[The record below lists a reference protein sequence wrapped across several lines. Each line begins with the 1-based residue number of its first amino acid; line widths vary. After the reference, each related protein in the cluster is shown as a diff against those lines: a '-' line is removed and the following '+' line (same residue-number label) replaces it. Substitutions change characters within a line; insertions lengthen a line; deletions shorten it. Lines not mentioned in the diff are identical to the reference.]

1 MILDR
6 LFTKYIIAII
16 SLINIKSNDEYNN
29 NTYEDNDYEIVYY
42 NDNNEENIDKE
53 YIKPSL
59 DGINSNKHED
69 NEDKNAFIF
78 HHISDDYKYTVFDTE
93 YKGKRYNATLYLPI
107 ILISKKGVD
116 IFLSN
121 RFYDKNEKLVEYK
134 GYFINGHKI
143 EATDGRFI
151 LDISITKNVFA
162 ILVSILL
169 LLLIFLRCSIFY
181 WRHDEYEVPKGFVGA
196 VESVFSYIIEDV
208 LKPNFGHKYK
218 EYLPYLMTLFF
229 FILINNL
236 LGLLPGSA
244 NVTGDISVTA
254 CLAFITFLYTNI
266 NGTKHYWAHTFKP
279 DTPTFLYP
287 IMIPIE
293 VIGLFTKPFTLLI
306 RLFANMTSGHIILLS
321 IINLGFMFNSYA
333 VGVGGV
339 LISTFMILLKLL
351 VAFLQAYVFTLLSS
365 IYIGGAVHEE

>member
-1 MILDR
+1 MILNR
-6 LFTKYIIAII
+6 LITKYLIIITSI
-16 SLINIKSNDEYNN
+16 LNIKSNEHSDNYDEDDN
-29 NTYEDNDYEIVYY
+29 YETVYY
-42 NDNNEENIDKE
+42 NDNDEENIDKK

-59 DGINSNKHED
+59 EVINNNKHEE

-78 HHISDDYKYTVFDTE
+78 HHISDDYKYTFFDTE

-107 ILISKKGVD
+107 ILISKSGLD

-121 RFYDKNEKLVEYK
+121 RFYDKNENLVEYK

-162 ILVSILL
+162 ILISVLL
-169 LLLIFLRCSIFY
+169 LLLIFLRCSFWY
-181 WRHDEYEVPKGFVGA
+181 SRHDQYEVPKGFVGA

-254 CLAFITFLYTNI
+254 CLAFITFLYTNL
-266 NGTKHYWAHTFKP
+266 NGNKHYWAHTFKP
-279 DTPTFLYP
+279 DTPAFLYP

-365 IYIGGAVHEE
+365 IYIGGAVHED

>member
-1 MILDR
+1 MI
-6 LFTKYIIAII
+6 FG
-16 SLINIKSNDEYNN
+16 INIVKYLFILCSLTNVKSE
-29 NTYEDNDYEIVYY
+29 NDYIENKYEFTDIVE
-42 NDNNEENIDKE
+42 NDNKNNIIVDKTNEIENKKKE
-53 YIKPSL
+53 NHHEE
-59 DGINSNKHED
+59 DG
-69 NEDKNAFIF
+69 NAFIF
-78 HHISDDYKYTVFDTE
+78 HHISDDYKYTFFDTE
-93 YKGKRYNATLYLPI
+93 YKGKRYNATIYLPV
-107 ILISKKGVD
+107 ILISKKGID

-121 RFYDKNEKLVEYK
+121 KFYDENEKLIEHN
-134 GYFINGHKI
+134 GYFINSDNRI
-143 EATDGRFI
+143 EATDGRFFI
-151 LDISITKNVFA
+151 DISITKNVFA
-162 ILVSILL
+162 IFISILIM
-169 LLLIFLRCSIFY
+169 LLIFLRCCLFY
-181 WRHDEYEVPKGFVGA
+181 WFHKDYEVPKGFVGA
-196 VESVFSYIIEDV
+196 IESVFSYIIEDV

-218 EYLPYLMTLFF
+218 LYLPYLMTLFF

-254 CLAFITFLYTNI
+254 CLAFITFLYTNL
-266 NGTKHYWAHTFKP
+266 NGTKHYWEHTFKP
-279 DTPTFLYP
+279 DTPKFLYP

>member
-1 MILDR
+1 MILNR
-6 LFTKYIIAII
+6 LVTKY
-16 SLINIKSNDEYNN
+16 LIVITSILNLKANEYSNNFDE
-29 NTYEDNDYEIVYY
+29 ENDYETVYY
-42 NDNNEENIDKE
+42 NEITEENIDNE

-59 DGINSNKHED
+59 DAINSTKHEE

-78 HHISDDYKYTVFDTE
+78 HHISDDYKYTFFDTE
-93 YKGKRYNATLYLPI
+93 YKGKRYNATIYLPI
-107 ILISKKGVD
+107 ILISKTGLD

-121 RFYDKNEKLVEYK
+121 KFYDENENLVEYK

-162 ILVSILL
+162 ILISILL
-169 LLLIFLRCSIFY
+169 LLLIFLRCSFWY
-181 WRHDEYEVPKGFVGA
+181 SRHDQYEVPKGFVGA

-254 CLAFITFLYTNI
+254 CLAFITFLYTNL
-266 NGTKHYWAHTFKP
+266 NGNKHYWAHTFKP
-279 DTPTFLYP
+279 DTPAFLYP

-321 IINLGFMFNSYA
+321 IINLGFMFNSYS

-365 IYIGGAVHEE
+365 IYIGGAVHQD